1 MSKKQ
6 LVPLKKY
13 DVGYGKPPK
22 GAQFTTGQSGNPFG
36 RPKGSINRRSKANEE
51 RLRDIVL
58 EEAHRKIP
66 VQEDGG
72 LVKISML
79 QAMLRSMAVK
89 AAKGD
94 SRSQKLMMDI
104 IRMAEVA
111 KIEQEEEDQIN
122 INIVFT
128 E

>member
-1 MSKKQ
+1 
-6 LVPLKKY
+6 
-13 DVGYGKPPK
+13 
-22 GAQFTTGQSGNPFG
+22 
-36 RPKGSINRRSKANEE
+36 
-51 RLRDIVL
+51 
-58 EEAHRKIP
+58 
-66 VQEDGG
+66 
-72 LVKISML
+72 
-79 QAMLRSMAVK
+79 MLRSMAVK

>member
-1 MSKKQ
+1 M
-6 LVPLKKY
+6 
-13 DVGYGKPPK
+13 
-22 GAQFTTGQSGNPFG
+22 
-36 RPKGSINRRSKANEE
+36 
-51 RLRDIVL
+51 
-58 EEAHRKIP
+58 
-66 VQEDGG
+66 QEDGG